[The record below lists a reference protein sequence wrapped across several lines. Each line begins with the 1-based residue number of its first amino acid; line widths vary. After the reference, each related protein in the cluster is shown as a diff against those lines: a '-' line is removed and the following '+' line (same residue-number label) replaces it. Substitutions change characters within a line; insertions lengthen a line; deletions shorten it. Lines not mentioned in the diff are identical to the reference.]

1 MAEDTDEDS
10 NVVADDGTDGVD
22 VELSQ
27 SDASGIAWL
36 VVGVLVAA
44 VVSLLLVGA
53 LVDEPIADQAT
64 ELGIGFAWLL
74 AASYVGFR
82 IEGDAQ
88 LRLVGAGAFLF
99 AAVAHFL
106 SLLVDVPA
114 LAVLRLVAVLVG
126 AIVLI
131 VLVRR

>member
-1 MAEDTDEDS
+1 MADAESPQPAEPSTDPAPDS
-10 NVVADDGTDGVD
+10 LHVVTRAET
-22 VELSQ
+22 LQ
-27 SDASGIAWL
+27 QA
-36 VVGVLVAA
+36 VA
-44 VVSLLLVGA
+44 LVGA